1 MKTSQLAS
9 AGVLLGL
16 VLVAAGFAVG
26 RFTSHVHEPAGTA
39 GTPAQAALGFT
50 CPMHPQVVVP
60 ESVPCPLCGMALV
73 PVSDTG
79 ADPGPRRLRI
89 SAADAAL
96 ADIRTVPVERR
107 FTTRRLRVTGE
118 IEVDET
124 RVRTVAARVPG
135 RLDRLFVDFTGV
147 TVRRGDHLVEIYS
160 PDLFTAQQELLE
172 ARSRLDRNQSGQSAF
187 LAESDRRLF
196 DSAREKLVEW
206 GLSAGAIEA
215 ILARGTAEDR
225 ITLTAPTSGV
235 VVHKNVAEGD
245 YVSTGTRL
253 YRIAELDRLWVVLS
267 VFEKDLGQV
276 RYGQVVQL
284 TADAFP
290 GEVHEGRISFVDPVV
305 DERTRT
311 VRVRVQVDNPG
322 GRLKPGM
329 FVRARLEA
337 RLGEG
342 GRILDERLA
351 GKWISPMHP
360 EIVKDGPGVC
370 DVCGMDLVP
379 AESLGYAPE
388 NAVRKPLVIPY
399 SAVLPTGRRAV
410 VYVQVEGGG
419 EPVFEGREVVLG
431 PRADDD
437 QVVLAGLAEHERVV
451 VSGAFKL
458 DSALQINARPSLL
471 SAGPGGAWIAGPID
485 PGFVQSLTP
494 LWDAYFA
501 LGHALVR
508 SDADAGR
515 AAFAAVGVALGGV
528 RPDALG
534 ASGRRAWEDERAV
547 IVVAAA
553 ARETAELAAQR
564 MAFHDLSRAML
575 AVEVRF
581 GHAGSQ
587 VHRET
592 FCPMAF
598 DDTGAVWIQVE
609 PVLANPY
616 FGDEMLRC
624 GEFLRLLP
632 GLGGATE
639 ATGQVTAPEAPVD
652 LAPAQRATVEVP
664 RAVLERVTVV
674 LTRGVALQRALAAD
688 RLGEEELD
696 ALLAQ
701 APTVEE
707 VEEIVA
713 LTPEASRSELR
724 EVLLEVVGAARAC
737 RRAPELAPRRRAFEG
752 LSAALLRLVAR
763 FGHVS
768 STPLVEA
775 HCPMAFDNRG
785 ASWLQEGEEIR
796 NPYFG
801 SEMLSCGWVEQR
813 FAPRRED

>member
-1 MKTSQLAS
+1 MKTSQIAS

-16 VLVAAGFAVG
+16 VLLGAGFAVG
-26 RFTSHVHEPAGTA
+26 RLTLSVEAPTA
-39 GTPAQAALGFT
+39 AAQDATEASLGFT

-60 ESVPCPLCGMALV
+60 EPVPCPLCGMALV
-73 PVSDTG
+73 PVADGG
-79 ADPGPRRLRI
+79 ADLGPRRLRI

-96 ADIRTVPVERR
+96 ADIRTAPVERR
-107 FTTRRLRVTGE
+107 FTTRRLRLAGE

-172 ARSRLDRNQSGQSAF
+172 ARARLDRQDPGQSEF

-196 DSAREKLVEW
+196 ESAREKLVEW
-206 GLSAGAIEA
+206 GLSTAAIEA

-245 YVSTGTRL
+245 YVATGTRL
-253 YRIAELDRLWVVLS
+253 YQIAELDRLWVVLS

-284 TADAFP
+284 TADALP

-305 DERTRT
+305 DGRTRT
-311 VRVRVQVDNPG
+311 VRVRVQVDNPA

-329 FVRARLEA
+329 FVRARIEA

-342 GRILDERLA
+342 GRILDARLA

-379 AESLGYAPE
+379 AASLGYAQDDI
-388 NAVRKPLVIPY
+388 ARKPLVIPY

-410 VYVQVEGGG
+410 VYVQVEAGS
-419 EPVFEGREVVLG
+419 EPVFEGREIVLG
-431 PRADDD
+431 PRADGD

-451 VSGAFKL
+451 VAGAFKL

-471 SAGPGGAWIAGPID
+471 SAGPGGAWIAGPSD
-485 PGFVQSLTP
+485 PGFVLSLSP
-494 LWDAYFA
+494 LFDAYFA
-501 LGHALVR
+501 LGRALVQ
-508 SDADAGR
+508 SDPEAGR
-515 AAFAAVGVALGGV
+515 VGFSAVEGALGGV
-528 RPDALG
+528 RPDSLD
-534 ASGRRAWEDERAV
+534 ASGRRIYEDERAV
-547 IVVAAA
+547 IAQAVAMASA
-553 ARETAELAAQR
+553 DADLGALRA
-564 MAFHDLSRAML
+564 AFHDLSRAVL
-575 AVEVRF
+575 ALDVQF
-581 GHAGSQ
+581 GHAGGR
-587 VHRET
+587 VHRES

-598 DDTGAVWIQVE
+598 DDTGAVWLQLE

-632 GLGGATE
+632 GLGGSVDVAP
-639 ATGQVTAPEAPVD
+639 QVQGGAPPVTDVTPPTRAPIT
-652 LAPAQRATVEVP
+652 LAPPLLGLVTD
-664 RAVLERVTVV
+664 VLR
-674 LTRGVALQRALAAD
+674 RGVDVQRVLAAD
-688 RLGEEELD
+688 AVGDRELD
-696 ALLAQ
+696 HLLAFTPSIEGMVAA
-701 APTVEE
+701 APE
-707 VEEIVA
+707 VVQ
-713 LTPEASRSELR
+713 SELR
-724 EVLLEVVGAARAC
+724 EILLEVGVAAKSC
-737 RRAPELAPRRRAFEG
+737 REAEGIAERRRAFEAVSTG
-752 LSAALLRLVAR
+752 LLRLVAR
-763 FGHVS
+763 FGHAAE
-768 STPLVEA
+768 TPLVEA

-785 ASWLQEGEEIR
+785 ASWLQIGEEIR

-801 SEMLSCGWVEQR
+801 SQMLSCGWVEQR